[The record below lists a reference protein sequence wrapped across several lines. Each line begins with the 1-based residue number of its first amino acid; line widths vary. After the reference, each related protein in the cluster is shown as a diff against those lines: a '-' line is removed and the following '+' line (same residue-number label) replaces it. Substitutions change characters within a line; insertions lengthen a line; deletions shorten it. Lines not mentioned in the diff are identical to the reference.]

1 MNTIAVVPSRLKKT
15 VGTAKCA
22 ARAGKPPQK
31 LNHAG
36 AAGGIARGSLSAPKK
51 EKFSI
56 YPLCKPEK
64 IRYNVAVKI

>member
-1 MNTIAVVPSRLKKT
+1 MNTPAAASSRLKKT
-15 VGTAKCA
+15 AGTAKCA

-31 LNHAG
+31 PNHAG
-36 AAGGIARGSLSAPKK
+36 SRGQDRPRLLSAPKK

-56 YPLCKPEK
+56 YPLCKTEK